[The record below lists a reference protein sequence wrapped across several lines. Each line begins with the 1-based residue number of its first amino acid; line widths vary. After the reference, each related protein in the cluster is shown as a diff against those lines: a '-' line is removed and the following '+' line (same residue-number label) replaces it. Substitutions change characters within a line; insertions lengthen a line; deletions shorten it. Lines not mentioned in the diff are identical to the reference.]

1 MSPSRTVSASLLLL
15 GMLMTGFS
23 LAAGFPDGVPPGG
36 GGEAGAREKP
46 VINIPRSR
54 REAETVRDGDIAAFI
69 S

>member
-36 GGEAGAREKP
+36 GGEAGA
-46 VINIPRSR
+46 
-54 REAETVRDGDIAAFI
+54 VRAQLVDRADRIIVKYRQATAG
-69 S
+69 